1 MKKIYGVLVLVLGV
15 VLLTGCGGEKS
26 NGFKCTATAE
36 EDGQKAEV
44 TFDVTTDDDGKV
56 KTADVTFDYESKD
69 YADRTVSTIN
79 FINAYYDDEN
89 KIEFKQ
95 DGKKIIIKNYEKLS
109 ALNDNEDDED
119 SIGNIVGLT
128 KDELQK
134 AINKMPSASNVSCK

>member
-15 VLLTGCGGEKS
+15 VLLTGCGGGKS
-26 NGFKCTATAE
+26 NGFKCTAIAE
-36 EDGQKAEV
+36 ENGQKAEV

-69 YADRTVSTIN
+69 YADQTVSTIN
-79 FINAYYDDEN
+79 FINAYSDDEN

-95 DGKKIIIKNYEKLS
+95 DGKKVIIKNYEKLS

-134 AINKMPSASNVSCK
+134 AIDKMPSASNVSCK